1 MGFSLRR
8 AKFPLVCH
16 KKGPAAGFLGRW
28 GWTLQAVYLT
38 RRRGG
43 AEEDA
48 EKETEGMEVGG
59 FTGSVRW
66 RAEGAEKEEVVR
78 ENRCLTR
85 RCWDTTG
92 RVLDAE
98 TRRRGERRGEETG
111 GMEGGGFTGSV
122 RWRAEEAE
130 REGGRCPSF
139 ARIGRLKPAPPWT
152 GRRAGLRRFRSEEHT
167 YEIQSL

>member
-111 GMEGGGFTGSV
+111 GVG
-122 RWRAEEAE
+122 
-130 REGGRCPSF
+130 EGGRKVSELRSDWQAEACPT
-139 ARIGRLKPAPPWT
+139 LD
-152 GRRAGLRRFRSEEHT
+152 RSEGCLT
-167 YEIQSL
+167 AICDAKSGRWWGFWCRGKIFFRLDRK

>member
-111 GMEGGGFTGSV
+111 GMEGGGFAGSA
-122 RWRAEEAE
+122 RWRAEGAE
-130 REGGRCPSF
+130 KEEVVRENRC
-139 ARIGRLKPAPPWT
+139 LT
-152 GRRAGLRRFRSEEHT
+152 RRCWDT
-167 YEIQSL
+167 T